1 MMRDVLFAPS
11 LLSADFLDV
20 RSSIASLKG
29 QHDWLHVDVMDG
41 CFVPNITFGPGF
53 VSALRRQ
60 YPAEVLDVHLMIEYP
75 DRLLDA
81 FLDAGPDYLTV
92 HLEADRHIHRT
103 LSRIRERGA
112 RAGVSINPGTSEEL
126 LRPVLPLVDLVLV
139 MSVNPGFGGQS
150 FIPSAL
156 EKTRSLC
163 RWREAGHYSFLVEMD
178 GGISR
183 GNAAQIA
190 LGGCDVLV
198 MGSAVFGAQDP
209 ALFLQE
215 ITLNVKEAIA
225 HA

>member
-1 MMRDVLFAPS
+1 MMRNVFLAPS

-53 VSALRRQ
+53 VSALRKGF
-60 YPAEVLDVHLMIEYP
+60 PSEVLDVHLMIEHP
-75 DRLLDA
+75 ERLLEA

-92 HLEADRHIHRT
+92 HIEADPHIHRT

-112 RAGVSINPGTSEEL
+112 KAGVSINPGTPEEL
-126 LRPVLPLVDLVLV
+126 LRPLLPMVDLVLV

-150 FIPSAL
+150 FIPSVM
-156 EKTRSLC
+156 EKTKSLC
-163 RWREAGHYSFLVEMD
+163 RWREAGHYSYVVEMD
-178 GGISR
+178 GGIGG
-183 GNAAQIA
+183 GNAAEIA

-209 ALFLQE
+209 ALFLRE
-215 ITLNVKEAIA
+215 IKLKVKEAIA

>member
-1 MMRDVLFAPS
+1 MMRNVFLAPS

-53 VSALRRQ
+53 VSALRKG
-60 YPAEVLDVHLMIEYP
+60 YPSEVLDVHLMIEHP
-75 DRLLDA
+75 ERLLEA

-92 HLEADRHIHRT
+92 HIEADPHIHRT

-112 RAGVSINPGTSEEL
+112 KAGVSINPGTPEEL
-126 LRPVLPLVDLVLV
+126 LRPLLPMVDLVLV

-150 FIPSAL
+150 FIPSVM
-156 EKTRSLC
+156 EKTKSLC
-163 RWREAGHYSFLVEMD
+163 RWREAGHYSYVVEMD
-178 GGISR
+178 GGIGG
-183 GNAAQIA
+183 GNAAEIA

-209 ALFLQE
+209 ALFLRE
-215 ITLNVKEAIA
+215 IKLKVKEAIA

>member
-1 MMRDVLFAPS
+1 MMRNVFLAPS

-53 VSALRRQ
+53 VSALRKR
-60 YPAEVLDVHLMIEYP
+60 YPSEVLDVHLMIEHP
-75 DRLLDA
+75 ERLLEA

-92 HLEADRHIHRT
+92 HIEADPHIHRT

-112 RAGVSINPGTSEEL
+112 KAGVSINPGTPEEL
-126 LRPVLPLVDLVLV
+126 LRPLLPMVDLVLV

-150 FIPSAL
+150 FIPSVM
-156 EKTRSLC
+156 EKTKSLC
-163 RWREAGHYSFLVEMD
+163 RWREAGHYSYVVEMD
-178 GGISR
+178 GGIGG
-183 GNAAQIA
+183 GNAAEIT

-209 ALFLQE
+209 ALFLRE
-215 ITLNVKEAIA
+215 IKLKVKEAIA

>member
-112 RAGVSINPGTSEEL
+112 RPEF
-126 LRPVLPLVDLVLV
+126 PLTPEPRK
-139 MSVNPGFGGQS
+139 NFFAPF
-150 FIPSAL
+150 
-156 EKTRSLC
+156 
-163 RWREAGHYSFLVEMD
+163 FLWW
-178 GGISR
+178 ILSW
-183 GNAAQIA
+183 
-190 LGGCDVLV
+190 
-198 MGSAVFGAQDP
+198 
-209 ALFLQE
+209 
-215 ITLNVKEAIA
+215 
-225 HA
+225 

>member
-1 MMRDVLFAPS
+1 MMRNVFLAPS

-53 VSALRRQ
+53 VSALRKG
-60 YPAEVLDVHLMIEYP
+60 YPSEVLDVHLMIEHP
-75 DRLLDA
+75 ERLLEA

-92 HLEADRHIHRT
+92 HIEADPHIHRT

-112 RAGVSINPGTSEEL
+112 KAGVSINPGTPEEL
-126 LRPVLPLVDLVLV
+126 LRPLLPMVDLVLV

-150 FIPSAL
+150 FIPSVM
-156 EKTRSLC
+156 EKTKSLC
-163 RWREAGHYSFLVEMD
+163 RWREAGHYSYVVEMD
-178 GGISR
+178 GGIGG
-183 GNAAQIA
+183 GNAAEIT

-209 ALFLQE
+209 ALFLRE
-215 ITLNVKEAIA
+215 IKLKVKEAIA

>member
-1 MMRDVLFAPS
+1 MMRTVLIAPS
-11 LLSADFLDV
+11 LLSADILDV
-20 RSSIASLKG
+20 KSSIAALKG
-29 QHDWLHVDVMDG
+29 EHDWLHVDVMDG

-53 VSALRRQ
+53 VAALRKR
-60 YPAEVLDVHLMIEYP
+60 YPQETLDVHLMVEHP

-81 FLDAGPDYLTV
+81 FLEAGPDYVTI

-103 LSRIRERGA
+103 LTRIREAGA
-112 RAGVSINPGTSEEL
+112 KAGVSINPGTSEEL
-126 LRPVLPLVDLVLV
+126 LRPLLPLVDLVLV

-150 FIPSAL
+150 FISSSL

-163 RWREAGHYSFLVEMD
+163 RWREAGHHSFLVEMD
-178 GGISR
+178 GGISV
-183 GNAAQIA
+183 GNAAGIV

-198 MGSAVFGAQDP
+198 MGSALFGAQDP

-215 ITLNVKEAIA
+215 IKLKIKEAIA

>member
-1 MMRDVLFAPS
+1 MRNVFLAPS

-53 VSALRRQ
+53 VSALRKG
-60 YPAEVLDVHLMIEYP
+60 YPSEVLDVHLMIEHP
-75 DRLLDA
+75 ERLLEA

-92 HLEADRHIHRT
+92 HIEADPHIHRT

-112 RAGVSINPGTSEEL
+112 KAGVSINPGTPEEL
-126 LRPVLPLVDLVLV
+126 LRPLLPMVDLVLV

-150 FIPSAL
+150 FIPSVM
-156 EKTRSLC
+156 EKTKSLC
-163 RWREAGHYSFLVEMD
+163 RWREAGHYSYVVEMD
-178 GGISR
+178 GGIGG
-183 GNAAQIA
+183 GNAAEIA

-209 ALFLQE
+209 ALFLRE
-215 ITLNVKEAIA
+215 IKLKVKEAIA